1 MDNNK
6 VEELVKEIKLD
17 YNELNEKDINKIISS
32 LIMRWY
38 LFSNNN

>member
-32 LIMRWY
+32 LIMR
-38 LFSNNN
+38 